1 MADIRSITI
10 DELDRLSI
18 DESNNL
24 YWNGMQVVTEQ
35 KLVFEWW
42 INWAVIL
49 TAASTLALATIEILE
64 ILGPAS

>member
-18 DESNNL
+18 DESNKL
-24 YWNGMQVVTEQ
+24 YWNGMQVVTDQ
-35 KLVFEWW
+35 KLVFDWW

-49 TAASTLALATIEILE
+49 TAASALALATIEILE
-64 ILGPAS
+64 VLGPAS

>member
-18 DESNNL
+18 DESNKL

-49 TAASTLALATIEILE
+49 TAASILALATIEILE
-64 ILGPAS
+64 VLVPAS

>member
-18 DESNNL
+18 DETNKL

-35 KLVFEWW
+35 KLVFDWW

-49 TAASTLALATIEILE
+49 TAASALALATIEILE
-64 ILGPAS
+64 VLGPAS